1 MIRLFMD
8 PWDYPLVSL
17 LTCVGNSTFV
27 VNFFFLASEIR
38 DNWLAYSEK
47 IYIWNIEFPN
57 STNCFLQSC
66 TMSSFNV
73 KLPSSRNQWRPFPLN
88 GQLKRKLL
96 GLIVV

>member
-57 STNCFLQSC
+57 SHQLFPAKLYH
-66 TMSSFNV
+66 V
-73 KLPSSRNQWRPFPLN
+73 KLQCETAFEPKSMAS
-88 GQLKRKLL
+88 
-96 GLIVV
+96 IST